1 MLFFVR
7 IKSHRIAHHAT
18 IDRWLDRL
26 DRPLF
31 SSYARLTGKNKLL
44 FCERSIGTR
53 QYWPIMFDPQNVK
66 RRTFRQLAYNRLA
79 THHPVHGITTRQ
91 ASIALSEIFLFLLAA
106 PAQVVDVEVKT
117 SKNLDNVPEVAG
129 YITDELVVGDI
140 PRDNI
145 EIAPIGETTE
155 PIA

>member
-1 MLFFVR
+1 
-7 IKSHRIAHHAT
+7 
-18 IDRWLDRL
+18 
-26 DRPLF
+26 
-31 SSYARLTGKNKLL
+31 
-44 FCERSIGTR
+44 
-53 QYWPIMFDPQNVK
+53 MFDLQNFK
-66 RRTFRQLAYNRLA
+66 RRTFRQLAYNSLA
-79 THHPVHGITTRQ
+79 THHPVHKITTRQ
-91 ASIALSEIFLFLLAA
+91 ASIALSTIFLFLLAA